1 MSSLSE
7 IRGSGVRFTLPY
19 VFRFSGLWLLVTTL
33 AMVLFGI
40 ACYFVAS
47 PGLAEEARS
56 HLALVLTLQTV
67 FTIAAVFALAVFTTH
82 RLAGPYVAL
91 QRALNEIG
99 KGNLDQPLR
108 FRNTDI
114 HLRELEASFNAMRAA
129 LRGRLP
135 GSGGPEGG
143 A

>member
-19 VFRFSGLWLLVTTL
+19 MFRFSGLWLLVTTL
-33 AMVLFGI
+33 AMVLFGV

-47 PGLAEEARS
+47 PGLTEESRS
-56 HLALVLTLQTV
+56 HLAIVLALQTV
-67 FTIAAVFALAVFTTH
+67 FVIAAVFALAVFTTH

-108 FRNTDI
+108 FRGTDI

-135 GSGGPEGG
+135 GADGPEAG